1 MYYCYVKQNSEN
13 EFLVRCVPS
22 EFILFRAKTRK
33 EAEEYAVK
41 YANRR
46 RRDKELEEK
55 YEKEKKYF

>member
-1 MYYCYVKQNSEN
+1 
-13 EFLVRCVPS
+13 VPS